1 VSRVS
6 AASSPYNHAFFLQ
19 GHLLRAPATCRQI
32 GAGGFLSP
40 LHFSLHML
48 HLKPSSHPA
57 NFSFK
62 WKGGSIS
69 NSTPRSSSS
78 TPINCTFQI
87 ISDIEQVPAAS
98 LLSCADANLWTP
110 PPPLDLVPIVAP
122 AILAPTAL
130 AALVYIVRRVAE
142 WRRKSQHQR
151 RAAFSQVS
159 KILLCDMLLMWH
171 LTLLF
176 SGDSQACA
184 RSVSL
189 RQRRIFAATGPSL
202 APVFHLLPR
211 ASCNTPCTSEFC
223 SGCIA
228 VGT

>member
-1 VSRVS
+1 MS
-6 AASSPYNHAFFLQ
+6 ADW
-19 GHLLRAPATCRQI
+19 CRYST
-32 GAGGFLSP
+32 LSA
-40 LHFSLHML
+40 LFSLHML
-48 HLKPSSHPA
+48 HLYPLPHPV

-69 NSTPRSSSS
+69 SISNSTPRSASSP
-78 TPINCTFQI
+78 PINCTFHI
-87 ISDIEQVPAAS
+87 ISDLEQVPAAS
-98 LLSCADANLWTP
+98 LSSCSDANLWTP

-130 AALVYIVRRVAE
+130 AVIVYVVRLVAE

-151 RAAFSQVS
+151 RAAFSQVM
-159 KILLCDMLLMWH
+159 KILLCEMLLVWL

-189 RQRRIFAATGPSL
+189 RQRCIFAAAGPSF

-211 ASCNTPCTSEFC
+211 ASCNTPFTSEFC
-223 SGCIA
+223 SGCNA